1 MAELLLELFSEEI
14 PARMQ
19 ARAADDLRR
28 LVTDALVERGITYA
42 AAASF
47 ATPRRLTLSL
57 DGVLARQPDRR
68 EEKRGPRANAP
79 EAALAGFLRQF
90 NLTPDQVKIAET
102 DKGAFYTA
110 LIETPGAATE
120 QVLADILPGIIRT
133 FPWPKS
139 MRWGSGELRWVR
151 PLQSILCC
159 FNGEVVPFEIDGI
172 ASGDQTQ
179 GHRFLAP
186 GVIHASKFEDYVDH
200 LRRAFV
206 ILDPAERREI
216 IDHQSAQIAFANH
229 LSLIDDPGLLEEVAG
244 LVEWPVV
251 LLGSFDTDFLDVPP
265 EVLTTTMRTNQKYFA
280 LRDAS
285 GKLAPRFLVV
295 SNLEAADGG
304 AKIVAGNEKVLRARL
319 SDARFFWEQDKRARL
334 DSRIGAL
341 ENIVFHAKL
350 GTLAERVARITQL
363 TSGLAM
369 VMGVDP
375 QLAARAAMLS
385 KADLT
390 TGMVGEFPELQGL
403 MGRYYALADGEHP
416 DVANAIRDHYSPLGP
431 TDSVPTAP
439 VSIAVALA
447 EKLDSLVGFFA
458 IDERPTGSKDP
469 FALRRACLGIVRL
482 ILENNLRLNLSQ
494 IFQQALDLHG
504 VKTELQR
511 TLVTDVLG
519 FVTERLKV
527 FLRDRNRA
535 HDLVGSVL
543 SAGKLDDLVDMV
555 NRIDALDQFL
565 STTDGINL
573 LAGYKRAANIL
584 RIEEKKDGGTSFAG
598 DVNPALLVEDEEK
611 TLNNALDQALPD
623 INAKLDAED
632 FSGAMA
638 ALSHLRAPLD
648 AFFERVI
655 VNASEP
661 EIRHNRLRL
670 LTRID
675 DPLGKIA
682 DFSLIERK

>member
-19 ARAADDLRR
+19 MRAADDLRR

-42 AAASF
+42 AAAAF

-57 DGVLARQPDRR
+57 DGVMARQPDRR

-79 EAALAGFLRQF
+79 DAALAGFLRQF

-110 LIETPGAATE
+110 VIETPGAATE
-120 QVLADILPGIIRT
+120 QVLADLLPAIIRS

-159 FNGEVVPFEIDGI
+159 FNGEIVPFEIDGI
-172 ASGDQTQ
+172 IASDQTK

-216 IDHQSAQIAFANH
+216 IAHQSAQIAFANH
-229 LSLIDDPGLLEEVAG
+229 LTLVDDSGLLDEVAG

-251 LLGSFDTDFLDVPP
+251 LLGSFDPAFLDVPP

-280 LRDAS
+280 LRDSS
-285 GKLAPRFLVV
+285 GKLASRFLVV

-304 AKIVAGNEKVLRARL
+304 TKIVAGNEKVLRARL
-319 SDARFFWEQDKRARL
+319 SDARFFWEQDKRLRL

-350 GTLAERVARITQL
+350 GTLAERVARISQL
-363 TSGLAM
+363 TSGIA
-369 VMGVDP
+369 VIIGADP
-375 QLAARAAMLS
+375 QLAARAATLS

-416 DVANAIRDHYSPLGP
+416 DVADAIRDHYSPLGP
-431 TDSVPTAP
+431 TDTVPTAP
-439 VSIAVALA
+439 ISIAVALA

-458 IDERPTGSKDP
+458 IDEKPTGSKDP

-482 ILENNLRLNLSQ
+482 ILENNLRLNLTQ
-494 IFQQALDLHG
+494 VFQQALELHG
-504 VKTELQR
+504 VNPDLQ
-511 TLVTDVLG
+511 TALVTDVLS

-527 FLRDRNRA
+527 FLRDRNKA

-543 SAGKLDDLVDMV
+543 SISKLDDLVDIV
-555 NRIDALDQFL
+555 NRIDALDRFL
-565 STTDGINL
+565 ATADGINL

-584 RIEEKKDGGTSFAG
+584 RIEEKKDGGVSFIGEVDA
-598 DVNPALLVEDEEK
+598 ALLVEDEEK
-611 TLNNALDQALPD
+611 NLNIALDQALPN
-623 INAKLDAED
+623 INAKLNAED

-655 VNASEP
+655 VNADESAL
-661 EIRHNRLRL
+661 RQNRLRL
-670 LTRID
+670 LARVTV
-675 DPLGKIA
+675 PMELIA

>member
-42 AAASF
+42 AAAAF

-57 DGVLARQPDRR
+57 DGVLTRQPDRR

-90 NLTPDQVKIAET
+90 NLTPDQVKVAET

-110 LIETPGAATE
+110 VIETPGAATE

-186 GVIHASKFEDYVDH
+186 GTIHASKFEDYVDH
-200 LRRAFV
+200 LRKSFV

-216 IDHQSAQIAFANH
+216 IAHQSAQIAFANH
-229 LSLIDDPGLLEEVAG
+229 LSLVDDPGLLDEVAG

-251 LLGSFDTDFLDVPP
+251 LLGSFDPVFLDVPP

-280 LRDAS
+280 LRDAG

-341 ENIVFHAKL
+341 KNIVFHAKL
-350 GTLAERVARITQL
+350 GTLAERVERITQL
-363 TSGLAM
+363 TSGIAM
-369 VMGVDP
+369 IIGADP
-375 QLAARAAMLS
+375 QLAARAAMLC

-403 MGRYYALADGEHP
+403 MGRYYALADGEHA
-416 DVANAIRDHYSPLGP
+416 DVADAICDHYSPLGP
-431 TDSVPTAP
+431 TDTVPTAL

-447 EKLDSLVGFFA
+447 EKLDSLLGFFA
-458 IDERPTGSKDP
+458 IDEKPTGSKDP
-469 FALRRACLGIVRL
+469 FALRRACLGMVRL
-482 ILENNLRLNLSQ
+482 ILENNLRLNLTQ
-494 IFQQALDLHG
+494 VFQQALELHG
-504 VKTELQR
+504 AKAEMQAGLIAE
-511 TLVTDVLG
+511 VLS

-527 FLRDRNRA
+527 FLRDRNKA

-543 SAGKLDDLVDMV
+543 SAGRLDDLVDIV

-565 STTDGINL
+565 ATADGINL
-573 LAGYKRAANIL
+573 LASQRRASNIL
-584 RIEEKKDGGTSFAG
+584 RIEEKKDNGTSFIGATSQ
-598 DVNPALLVEDEEK
+598 DLLVAEEE
-611 TLNNALDQALPD
+611 NALNRILDEIEPNIEA
-623 INAKLDAED
+623 NLDAENYA
-632 FSGAMA
+632 GVMKL
-638 ALSHLRAPLD
+638 LSQLRAPLD
-648 AFFERVI
+648 AFFENVT
-655 VNASEP
+655 VNAKEP

-670 LTRID
+670 LNRID
-675 DPLGKIA
+675 TPLGKIA